1 LAVFDMSRYISKT
14 VQDTA
19 IVTVEDEQQLVCN
32 LPTVAFP
39 MTLSEPNLDFK
50 VTILFNV
57 K

>member
-1 LAVFDMSRYISKT
+1 MSRYISKT